1 MQFSHKIKIF
11 VSNTRKLM
19 NYKYIKQIKT
29 AMIFLYKFFS
39 LHTILANYFTVNK
52 EYLITF
58 YVTVEH
64 KFKI

>member
-39 LHTILANYFTVNK
+39 LHTILANYFKVNK

>member
-19 NYKYIKQIKT
+19 NYKYIKQIKI

-58 YVTVEH
+58 
-64 KFKI
+64 

>member
-1 MQFSHKIKIF
+1 MQFSHKIKF
-11 VSNTRKLM
+11 LCQTLGKLM

>member
-1 MQFSHKIKIF
+1 
-11 VSNTRKLM
+11 M
-19 NYKYIKQIKT
+19 NFKYIKQIKT
-29 AMIFLYKFFS
+29 AMIFLYNFFS

>member
-52 EYLITF
+52 EYLIT
-58 YVTVEH
+58 Y
-64 KFKI
+64 

>member
-1 MQFSHKIKIF
+1 
-11 VSNTRKLM
+11 M

-29 AMIFLYKFFS
+29 AMIFLSKFFS